1 MGSTDSPAGRA
12 GQPSRAA
19 DVLLCAL
26 FIAACCAVVG
36 DALARPPAT
45 RDWAAEKR
53 APPAAPGL
61 PTSLAGWNAL
71 PRRLEE
77 WWSLALGGRE
87 FLLGTR
93 TRAMILLGAPPARD
107 LLADEAGWLWYDPPA
122 AFSARRG
129 TSPFDAA
136 AMGRFADALRSSR
149 ELCEAQGVRYGFV
162 VCPDKETVHAD
173 RRAAERAQVLPSRR
187 EQFRSQVARLAQA
200 DVLDLAPALVDEAR
214 HDAPGDPTYF
224 ALGTHW
230 TPRGSWRAGVECASW
245 LAALEGAPEPRLAA
259 RDELWRPPLAP
270 EHHDSWAGALHA
282 KGALLESVPDAAP
295 PGGFAWRLASSE
307 PGQQRFVR
315 GDGSGRRILLC
326 ADSFGPY
333 LATWLAEFA
342 GEVVVAA
349 PSSLSEE
356 LLRATRPDWCLHVV
370 VERQLASAPP
380 GVRRPVRELRE
391 SELAALPVAA
401 RAVLDPAH
409 AHARARGATRLA
421 LASSGLRARHG
432 DSPLDGVVLALPPRS
447 TASVLVLE
455 LLVERPGALRVAWRG
470 GADQDFL
477 RLRSHEVQLPAGRA
491 LVALEL
497 SEQDLQGS
505 VLLSGRGL
513 DYLVVRA
520 EWRDAR

>member
-409 AHARARGATRLA
+409 ARARGATRLA

>member
-173 RRAAERAQVLPSRR
+173 RWVAERAQVLPSRC
-187 EQFRSQVARLAQA
+187 E
-200 DVLDLAPALVDEAR
+200 
-214 HDAPGDPTYF
+214 
-224 ALGTHW
+224 
-230 TPRGSWRAGVECASW
+230 
-245 LAALEGAPEPRLAA
+245 
-259 RDELWRPPLAP
+259 
-270 EHHDSWAGALHA
+270 
-282 KGALLESVPDAAP
+282 
-295 PGGFAWRLASSE
+295 
-307 PGQQRFVR
+307 
-315 GDGSGRRILLC
+315 
-326 ADSFGPY
+326 
-333 LATWLAEFA
+333 
-342 GEVVVAA
+342 
-349 PSSLSEE
+349 
-356 LLRATRPDWCLHVV
+356 
-370 VERQLASAPP
+370 
-380 GVRRPVRELRE
+380 
-391 SELAALPVAA
+391 
-401 RAVLDPAH
+401 
-409 AHARARGATRLA
+409 
-421 LASSGLRARHG
+421 
-432 DSPLDGVVLALPPRS
+432 
-447 TASVLVLE
+447 
-455 LLVERPGALRVAWRG
+455 
-470 GADQDFL
+470 
-477 RLRSHEVQLPAGRA
+477 
-491 LVALEL
+491 
-497 SEQDLQGS
+497 
-505 VLLSGRGL
+505 
-513 DYLVVRA
+513 
-520 EWRDAR
+520 